1 MIPMPPHHTPKPTR
15 CDACGSGPCHDGTLC
30 NNAHRFKEM
39 VVVLDMM
46 PACAIMA
53 DALGYQAFRKA
64 VDERFRHPRY
74 QNHAPRSPRPGFR
87 KGRSR

>member
-30 NNAHRFKEM
+30 NNAHHFREM
-39 VVVLDMM
+39 VVVIDMM
-46 PACAIMA
+46 PARQEIEDRARFLKI
-53 DALGYQAFRKA
+53 
-64 VDERFRHPRY
+64 VDEIERHPRH

-87 KGRSR
+87 KGRAR